1 MNKSPTSTT
10 LTPARDTIRKRRAEL
25 EEITVQQTVLQQR
38 IAGFQDTAGSAQ
50 PTQQRV
56 QALRARRPALLA
68 DVALREASHD
78 ELEALDRE
86 LQDAEAQARA
96 ASRAQE
102 ISSAGAARLQEQLTA
117 LAAKAAPIAQSM
129 AALGYAAAV
138 EMAVE
143 RLADYRHAVE
153 AMGRAH
159 AVLAGYCAAA
169 DTFADMTSDPRR
181 LPVQGELHRMRFEA
195 LLPNLPGIEQAQWSF
210 DFTQLGAATQAE
222 ALAALQ
228 GIGG

>member
-1 MNKSPTSTT
+1 VNKHSTT
-10 LTPARDTIRKRRAEL
+10 TSTPARDALRKQQSELDAITAQQAVLQRRIVGFMDAASSSQPSQQRLQALKGRRAEL
-25 EEITVQQTVLQQR
+25 LG
-38 IAGFQDTAGSAQ
+38 A
-50 PTQQRV
+50 
-56 QALRARRPALLA
+56 
-68 DVALREASHD
+68 VALGDAGHD
-78 ELEALDRE
+78 DLEALDRE
-86 LQDAEAQARA
+86 LADAEAQARA

-102 ISSAGAARLQEQLTA
+102 IASAGAARLQEQLTA

-210 DFTQLGAATQAE
+210 DFTQLGAAAQAE